1 MGLTANPGAWTGLNE
16 NEEAMKQELF
26 LTVNPNVLVAR
37 RRRLKRRLERG
48 VTLFEVLIVV
58 AILAMIAGGV
68 AFFALPQFNKAKINT
83 AEGAARVIRQAAS
96 QWQATNNETSCPTMS
111 QLVQDKLL
119 DPGQNTADP
128 WGQPFSITCADE
140 DVTVISGGPDKKKG
154 TKDDIVIPKGATGPG
169 E

>member
-1 MGLTANPGAWTGLNE
+1 
-16 NEEAMKQELF
+16 MKQRLWS
-26 LTVNPNVLVAR
+26 LVDRNMRAR
-37 RRRLKRRLERG
+37 RSVHAERG

-68 AFFALPQFNKAKINT
+68 AFFALPQFNKARIQT
-83 AEGAARVIRQAAS
+83 AEGAARVIRQAAQ
-96 QWQATNNETSCPTMS
+96 QWQASNNETSCPTMS

-128 WGQPFSITCADE
+128 WGQAFVLTCNDE
-140 DVTVISGGPDKKKG
+140 DVTVTSGGPDKKKG
-154 TKDDIVIPKGATGPG
+154 SKDDIVVPKGASGPT

>member
-1 MGLTANPGAWTGLNE
+1 
-16 NEEAMKQELF
+16 MKQRQSEL
-26 LTVNPNVLVAR
+26 VMRYMRAR
-37 RRRLKRRLERG
+37 RRRYAERG

-68 AFFALPQFNKAKINT
+68 AFFALPQFNKAKKDT
-83 AEGAARVIRQAAS
+83 AMGAARVVRQAAS
-96 QWQATNNETSCPTMS
+96 QWRATNNETDCPSIS

-128 WGQPFSITCADE
+128 WGQAFAISCSDE
-140 DVTVISGGPDKKKG
+140 DVTVISNGPDKKRG
-154 TKDDIVIPKGATGPG
+154 TKDDIVVPQGAQAA

>member
-16 NEEAMKQELF
+16 NEEAMKQELS
-26 LTVNPNVLVAR
+26 VSVINHVLVAR

-68 AFFALPQFNKAKINT
+68 AFFALPQFNKAKVNT

-128 WGQPFSITCADE
+128 WGQPFSITCGDE
-140 DVTVISGGPDKKKG
+140 DVMVVSGGPDKKKG

>member
-1 MGLTANPGAWTGLNE
+1 ML
-16 NEEAMKQELF
+16 
-26 LTVNPNVLVAR
+26 VDRNVR
-37 RRRLKRRLERG
+37 KRRTAASTRG

-68 AFFALPQFNKAKINT
+68 AFFALPQFNKAKIDT
-83 AEGAARVIRQAAS
+83 AAGAARVIRQAAQ

-128 WGQPFSITCADE
+128 WGQAFTLACTDE

-154 TKDDIVIPKGATGPG
+154 TKDDIIIPKGAAAPG

>member
-16 NEEAMKQELF
+16 NEEAMKQELS
-26 LTVNPNVLVAR
+26 VSVINHVLVAR

-68 AFFALPQFNKAKINT
+68 AFFALPQFNKAKVNT

-96 QWQATNNETSCPTMS
+96 QWQATNIETSCPTMS

-128 WGQPFSITCADE
+128 WGQPFSITCGDE
-140 DVTVISGGPDKKKG
+140 DVMVVSGGPDKKKG

>member
-1 MGLTANPGAWTGLNE
+1 
-16 NEEAMKQELF
+16 MKQLF
-26 LTVNPNVLVAR
+26 DPSVVRNMKAR
-37 RRRLKRRLERG
+37 RRRSGQVRG

-83 AEGAARVIRQAAS
+83 AEGAARVIRQAAQ

-128 WGQPFSITCADE
+128 WGQAFALTCSDE

>member
-1 MGLTANPGAWTGLNE
+1 
-16 NEEAMKQELF
+16 MKQLF
-26 LTVNPNVLVAR
+26 EKSVVRNMRAR
-37 RRRLKRRLERG
+37 RRRLQGARG

-83 AEGAARVIRQAAS
+83 AEGAARVIRQA
-96 QWQATNNETSCPTMS
+96 TNNETGCPTMS

-128 WGQPFSITCADE
+128 WGQAFALTCSDE
-140 DVTVISGGPDKKKG
+140 DVSVISGGPDKKKG
-154 TKDDIVIPKGATGPG
+154 TKDDIVIPKGSSAPG

>member
-16 NEEAMKQELF
+16 NEEAMKQELS
-26 LTVNPNVLVAR
+26 VSVINHVLVAR

-68 AFFALPQFNKAKINT
+68 AFFALPQFNKAKVNT

-128 WGQPFSITCADE
+128 WGQSFSITCGDE
-140 DVTVISGGPDKKKG
+140 DVMVVSGGPDKKKG
-154 TKDDIVIPKGATGPG
+154 TKDDIVIPKGATAPG

>member
-1 MGLTANPGAWTGLNE
+1 
-16 NEEAMKQELF
+16 MKQRISS
-26 LTVNPNVLVAR
+26 LVDRNMRAR
-37 RRRLKRRLERG
+37 RSVRRERG

-68 AFFALPQFNKAKINT
+68 AFFALPQFNKARIQT
-83 AEGAARVIRQAAS
+83 AEGAARVIRQAAQ
-96 QWQATNNETSCPTMS
+96 QWQASNNETSCPSMS

-128 WGQPFSITCADE
+128 WGQAFTLTCNDE

-154 TKDDIVIPKGATGPG
+154 SKDDIVVPKGATGPT

>member
-1 MGLTANPGAWTGLNE
+1 
-16 NEEAMKQELF
+16 MKQ
-26 LTVNPNVLVAR
+26 VLEMSVVRSMRAR
-37 RRRLKRRLERG
+37 RQRYQARG

-68 AFFALPQFNKAKINT
+68 AFFALPQFNKAKKDT
-83 AEGAARVIRQAAS
+83 AMGAARVVRQAAS
-96 QWQATNNETSCPTMS
+96 QWRATNNETDCPSIS

-128 WGQPFSITCADE
+128 WGQPFAISCSDE
-140 DVTVISGGPDKKKG
+140 DVTVVSNGP
-154 TKDDIVIPKGATGPG
+154 DDIVVPQGAVSPG

>member
-16 NEEAMKQELF
+16 NEEAMKQELS
-26 LTVNPNVLVAR
+26 VSVINHVLVAR

-68 AFFALPQFNKAKINT
+68 AFFALPQFNKAKVNT

-128 WGQPFSITCADE
+128 WGQPFSITCGDE
-140 DVTVISGGPDKKKG
+140 DVMVLSGGPDKKKG
-154 TKDDIVIPKGATGPG
+154 TKDDIVIPKGAASPG